1 MERYETIRIEINPY
15 LIIKKAKEMERT
27 NMKKVLS
34 IVLSVLLAL
43 GCCTFAFAADAGV
56 PADKTLKFKEDGTF
70 KILMANDTQDV
81 GKRGDSRM
89 TDFFKKALDLEKP
102 DLVVFVGDQ
111 LSDVY
116 PGASAE
122 DYAITIDNICQP
134 LVDRGIPFIATLGN
148 HDHDRASVLSEADMY
163 KLYAQ
168 YAMNYS
174 TENGPDPFT
183 CNVEVKTSDG
193 SATAFNIYVI
203 DSNNKAPGGL
213 GYAGI
218 NEEQL
223 KWYNDTSAALKEKN
237 GGTPVP
243 SLNFQHVP
251 VKEIY
256 NLFKECEWNTDGA
269 IYSRRDGKWYVL
281 DENKVANDGG
291 RLGEAPCSENFDRI
305 TGQYQAWLANGD
317 IMGAFFAHDHVN
329 SFMGTTDDG
338 IVMGYNGGSSFRS
351 YGDGGNRS
359 FRIFELKQDDVN
371 NYTTRLVTYDGIME
385 TKAGFVFSDLISPAL
400 LTTVMKVVY
409 ALFGWAIKMFK
420 K

>member
-1 MERYETIRIEINPY
+1 
-15 LIIKKAKEMERT
+15 
-27 NMKKVLS
+27 MKKILS
-34 IVLSVLLAL
+34 IVLSVLMVF
-43 GCCTFAFAADAGV
+43 GCSAYAFAAEEA
-56 PADKTLKFKEDGTF
+56 PAADKTLKFKADGTF
-70 KILMANDTQDV
+70 RIMMINDTQDI
-81 GKRGDSRM
+81 GKGGDDRM
-89 TDFFKKALDLEKP
+89 TDFLKAAVDAEQP

-116 PGASAE
+116 PGATAE
-122 DYAITIDNICQP
+122 DYGIVIDNICKP
-134 LVDRGIPFIATLGN
+134 LEERGIPFIATLGN

-163 KLYAQ
+163 TLYDR
-168 YAMNYS
+168 YEMNYS

-183 CNVEVKTSDG
+183 CNVEIKTGDG
-193 SATAFNIYVI
+193 SATAFSIYVI
-203 DSNNKAPGGL
+203 DSNNKTPDGL

-223 KWYNDTSAALKEKN
+223 AWYNETSAELKAAN
-237 GGTPVP
+237 GGQPVP

-256 NLFKECEWNTDGA
+256 NLFKECEWNTEGA

-281 DENKVANDGG
+281 DETKAEGH
-291 RLGEAPCSENFDRI
+291 LGEAPCSENFDRI
-305 TGQYQAWLANGD
+305 TGQYQAWLTNGD

-329 SFMGTTDDG
+329 NFMGTTDDG
-338 IVMGYNGGSSFRS
+338 ITMGYNGGSSFRS
-351 YGDGGNRS
+351 YGLAGDRS
-359 FRIFELKQDDVN
+359 VRIFDLKEDDVT
-371 NYTTRLVTYDGIME
+371 NYDTYLVTYNDLIDPDVN
-385 TKAGFVFSDLISPAL
+385 FVFGDLISPAI